1 MAASKKAAKLLQQ
14 SDGPL
19 RFGKHSL
26 ICCSV
31 YQNDLRNARRKSQQE
46 LDRRYQ
52 YETVTVYQLQGSSAV
67 PQHQEGAPAEAQRSG
82 FGGSPFLVLRN
93 SGMNEFSPLGGNEGY
108 EACADEMHEPGFPV
122 LRVGS
127 RMVVPKEKF
136 IQWAE
141 ERSGGAK

>member
-82 FGGSPFLVLRN
+82 FNLKRRSHGASELSAKAGSERYEV
-93 SGMNEFSPLGGNEGY
+93 SDDEG
-108 EACADEMHEPGFPV
+108 V
-122 LRVGS
+122 
-127 RMVVPKEKF
+127 
-136 IQWAE
+136 
-141 ERSGGAK
+141 